1 GLLLTNNHVLGTAIC
16 PIEGCYAQIT
26 FDYQRGMKPQTPQT
40 VFVVPTAVSIGLD
53 MAVVQAYTTA
63 GGSELATPSFLTIQS
78 ESVASL
84 MKTHVTLVGH
94 PEGHLKKWTAGE
106 VVDSDGDWVY
116 TTAYLLP
123 GNSGS
128 PMLDDAGQIVG
139 IVHRGPTGEDY
150 FTSEGVV
157 TFSIGTPSALLLA
170 AMQASAPIPPEMVSV
185 AAANTQVDVVTND
198 LVYLNARVPTA
209 NISGG
214 GTLSVLSALGTACDA
229 ALAASYATPDDLTAA
244 LQPCDDGLSWIE
256 CRAEEIAS
264 SPGSVCPDAAD
275 SALWQQRFT
284 QMNAVTVAMNGQTFL
299 YPVSFGFQSLSATD
313 AAGLTAGAAG
323 LVQALNGAAQP
334 LDLGVA
340 NYLAAFAVPSY
351 LGVSTASY
359 VTGYTSVPDY
369 ALDASDAV
377 SAAMWLVA
385 NQVLTST
392 QGFTVV
398 EQLYADPTVDINTKL
413 YAEDVE
419 YQAGVLQ

>member
-1 GLLLTNNHVLGTAIC
+1 
-16 PIEGCYAQIT
+16 
-26 FDYQRGMKPQTPQT
+26 
-40 VFVVPTAVSIGLD
+40 
-53 MAVVQAYTTA
+53 
-63 GGSELATPSFLTIQS
+63 
-78 ESVASL
+78 
-84 MKTHVTLVGH
+84 
-94 PEGHLKKWTAGE
+94 
-106 VVDSDGDWVY
+106 
-116 TTAYLLP
+116 
-123 GNSGS
+123 
-128 PMLDDAGQIVG
+128 
-139 IVHRGPTGEDY
+139 
-150 FTSEGVV
+150 
-157 TFSIGTPSALLLA
+157 
-170 AMQASAPIPPEMVSV
+170 
-185 AAANTQVDVVTND
+185 
-198 LVYLNARVPTA
+198 
-209 NISGG
+209 
-214 GTLSVLSALGTACDA
+214 
-229 ALAASYATPDDLTAA
+229 
-244 LQPCDDGLSWIE
+244 
-256 CRAEEIAS
+256 
-264 SPGSVCPDAAD
+264 
-275 SALWQQRFT
+275 
-284 QMNAVTVAMNGQTFL
+284 MNAVTVAMNGQTFL

-369 ALDASDAV
+369 ALDTSDAV